1 MPSLISV
8 AVESLTGEW
17 QINLEQ
23 RVPRKEL
30 YKARIASSKPSLGFF
45 LLLLCSAVIA
55 TLGLISNSTAV
66 VIGAMIV
73 APLMDPILSLAF
85 ALAISNN
92 TLAKRSL
99 LTIFLG
105 VLTVVGTA
113 AFLSMLLDVSE
124 VNRDD
129 LPNSPE
135 PDRSRHRHR
144 RGHCRILQHDES
156 GTVELDRRCRHRC
169 GPRASLCVCGI
180 GLSLGQEVVAVFG
193 RGTVAGITNQISEG
207 SFLLFLANLIGITV
221 ASLFIF
227 LIQRYG
233 SVAQSW
239 RNLLVWLGLLGL
251 LSIPLSSSL
260 RDFSNKQQLDGQFAS
275 FKAGRV
281 RQFELT
287 RKNPYLWQRVRVLY
301 SNVRVVDN
309 EAKVDL
315 VLSAP
320 KGLVTDGVAQEL
332 NDRISKR
339 ARTDLGLD
347 DIRTTISVIPN
358 QIFKYKETSEPSM
371 TQQDHQRP
379 SVFRWI
385 KTDCGRAKYADLNA
399 KHGLWARGRLIWFV

>member
-1 MPSLISV
+1 MSS
-8 AVESLTGEW
+8 ASHAKSS
-17 QINLEQ
+17 Q
-23 RVPRKEL
+23 
-30 YKARIASSKPSLGFF
+30 ARIASSKPSLGFF

-124 VNRDD
+124 VNREMISRTAPNLID
-129 LPNSPE
+129 LGIAIAAAIAGSFSMTRAGLSNSIAGVAIAVALVP
-135 PDRSRHRHR
+135 P
-144 RGHCRILQHDES
+144 
-156 GTVELDRRCRHRC
+156 
-169 GPRASLCVCGI
+169 LCVCGI

-239 RNLLVWLGLLGL
+239 RNLWC
-251 LSIPLSSSL
+251 
-260 RDFSNKQQLDGQFAS
+260 
-275 FKAGRV
+275 
-281 RQFELT
+281 
-287 RKNPYLWQRVRVLY
+287 
-301 SNVRVVDN
+301 
-309 EAKVDL
+309 
-315 VLSAP
+315 
-320 KGLVTDGVAQEL
+320 GLVFWVCSRSPSRHPCATSATSNNLMASSPVSKQGGCVNL
-332 NDRISKR
+332 NSPGRIRISGR
-339 ARTDLGLD
+339 GCACFTA
-347 DIRTTISVIPN
+347 TFVS
-358 QIFKYKETSEPSM
+358 
-371 TQQDHQRP
+371 
-379 SVFRWI
+379 WI
-385 KTDCGRAKYADLNA
+385 TKP
-399 KHGLWARGRLIWFV
+399 RLIWCSVHRKDWSPMEWHKN